1 MFETRGVF
9 LVDAG
14 RKKIPVIKVIR
25 SELGLGLKE
34 AKAVV
39 DIGGVVADG
48 LTIDRAQRLLEKLS
62 AAGARAQ
69 LIDPTSTGSEGRASP
84 PPLSTDHPRVSIGD
98 EIEKLVRLRDAG
110 ALTEEEFGAAKR
122 RVLYL

>member
-1 MFETRGVF
+1 MFETCGVF

-14 RKKIPVIKVIR
+14 RSKIPVIKVIR
-25 SELGLGLKE
+25 SELRLGLRE

-39 DIGGVVADG
+39 DVGGVVADG

-62 AAGARAQ
+62 AAGAHAQ
-69 LIDPTSTGSEGRASP
+69 LIDPRSTGSEDRASP
-84 PPLSTDHPRVSIGD
+84 SLPTDHPRVSIGD

-110 ALTEEEFGAAKR
+110 ALTEAEFEAAKR